1 MNLSDAIVGP
11 LPEMQIALISSS
23 SFAVLRS
30 ISRASFSASSQR
42 DCTELLSKRI
52 LAKENTSPSWL
63 IKAPFS
69 EDVPM
74 SAQKTA
80 SFTLFGF
87 NKLVDYRAVVKKVA
101 QRLVVVHS

>member
-11 LPEMQIALISSS
+11 LPEMQIVLIL
-23 SFAVLRS
+23 SFSVADLRS
-30 ISRASFSASSQR
+30 ESSASCNASSQH
-42 DCTELLSKRI
+42 DGADLFSKRI
-52 LAKENTSPSWL
+52 LEKANTSPSWL

-87 NKLVDYRAVVKKVA
+87 YKLVDYRAVVE
-101 QRLVVVHS
+101 